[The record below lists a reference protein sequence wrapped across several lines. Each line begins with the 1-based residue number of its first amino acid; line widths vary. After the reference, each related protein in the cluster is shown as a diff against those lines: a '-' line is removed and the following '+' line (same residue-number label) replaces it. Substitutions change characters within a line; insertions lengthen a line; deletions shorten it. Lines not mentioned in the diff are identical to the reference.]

1 MAVRY
6 HCNLKDQAGVEVAL
20 FDDWRRLIYRHRVN
34 HPGSCVFA
42 INGND
47 TRRELFLP
55 DCQFQVWRSD
65 KENGIPWY
73 LEWEGLF
80 ITPLRNTGGDG
91 DKTFTGYFAGY
102 GDLLTR
108 RINAHKA
115 TTAGADKS
123 GIASTVMI
131 EFAREN
137 AGDLATVAHAR
148 LIGGVTPGLGF
159 GADPI
164 AGGTWSGARAFDNL
178 LEILQGI
185 AQASGVDF
193 DVVGVG
199 PALFEFRTY
208 AGQRGTDRTVTGLS
222 ATTARNGAGY
232 APVVFAPELGN
243 MVTPSYALSRDGSVN
258 RAFALGQGDGE
269 LRDVVVRAN
278 QPDQVVSPFNL
289 REAARQATDEDTTAG
304 LRAVADE
311 ILFKLQPR
319 ESFNFSVLQT
329 GGALY
334 GVVAPG
340 PGKLGVTYYTWGDR
354 VTARYDTIERNKR
367 LVGVEISIGDDGAES
382 IAFDA
387 IDYGAGNQFTPTTD
401 TESLTS

>member
-6 HCNLKDQAGVEVAL
+6 YCKLKDQAGADVAL
-20 FDDWRRLIYRHRVN
+20 FDDWRRLNYRHRVN

-42 INGND
+42 INGTD
-47 TRRELFLP
+47 ARRELFET
-55 DCQFQVWRSD
+55 DGQIEVWRSD
-65 KENGIPWY
+65 KQNGIDWY
-73 LEWEGLF
+73 LEWEGLV
-80 ITPLRNTGGDG
+80 ITALRNTGGDG
-91 DKTFTGYFAGY
+91 DKTFTVYCVGYA
-102 GDLLTR
+102 DLLAR
-108 RINAHKA
+108 RIVAYKA

-123 GIASTVMI
+123 GTASTTMI
-131 EFAREN
+131 EYAREN
-137 AGDLATVAHAR
+137 AGDLSTTANGR
-148 LIGGVTPGLGF
+148 IIGGVTPGLGF
-159 GADPI
+159 GTDPA
-164 AGGTWSGARAFDNL
+164 AGGTWAGARAYDNL
-178 LEILQGI
+178 LEVLQGI

-199 PALFEFRTY
+199 AALFEFRTY

-222 ATTARNGAGY
+222 TTTARNSAGY
-232 APVVFAPELGN
+232 APVVFASELGN
-243 MVTPSYALSRDGSVN
+243 MVTPSYSLARDGSVN
-258 RAFALGQGDGE
+258 RVYALGQGDAE

-278 QPDQVVSPFNL
+278 QPDQVVSPLNL
-289 REAARQATDEDTTAG
+289 REAARQATDEETTAG

-319 ESFNFSVLQT
+319 ESFNFGVLQT

-334 GVVAPG
+334 GIVAA
-340 PGKLGVTYYTWGDR
+340 GKGNPGVTYYTWGDR

-367 LVGVEISIGDDGAES
+367 LVGVEVALAEDGRET